1 MSVEDIAKIRAG
13 ASMSQLEAITE
24 DQEAMSASQQR
35 SSGLFSVV
43 THKHTWSVAFK
54 AYGGSLVVTGV
65 AFPIVASIATICFYL
80 APEFAFPLLAASSK
94 WYAPVYGFL
103 TACITWLLLAVFSI
117 RFATVSG
124 AYIHVYESLKS
135 RHSELKARLGIVE
148 DTCIEQYLLGMRQKL
163 EIVEGDDSRNEALSK
178 AYNAY
183 TDLHQNLFHN
193 HSAIEWASRTG
204 YVQAWRM
211 IHRAQEAL
219 VEVEPI
225 QEVIADVVRDIR
237 SIQNSAMTDSK
248 SLTRKMLQAVKDLCP
263 EAMVYFEELRT
274 DKNYTDLF
282 EEKVPAQLPHEPLQL
297 SISSADPAQ
306 KHPGQSDQIAR
317 KVVQQVMHSLH
328 IYQDSLRSGLV
339 RWRNTIYI
347 AIALTGFV
355 TYLLLC
361 FVILWNTTQFA
372 IGTATAY
379 YMIGAIT
386 GLFVRFY
393 NEANNKDAPAEDYGL
408 LVARLIAIPLLSGLA
423 AIGGVLIAATLP
435 SLSGQK
441 SPDFGVIFNG
451 PVTLEYFFAA
461 AIFGYAPNLIIGNLQ
476 QRAHKYST
484 DLRNSQG
491 EGSGKEE

>member
-1 MSVEDIAKIRAG
+1 
-13 ASMSQLEAITE
+13 
-24 DQEAMSASQQR
+24 
-35 SSGLFSVV
+35 
-43 THKHTWSVAFK
+43 
-54 AYGGSLVVTGV
+54 
-65 AFPIVASIATICFYL
+65 
-80 APEFAFPLLAASSK
+80 
-94 WYAPVYGFL
+94 
-103 TACITWLLLAVFSI
+103 
-117 RFATVSG
+117 
-124 AYIHVYESLKS
+124 
-135 RHSELKARLGIVE
+135 
-148 DTCIEQYLLGMRQKL
+148 
-163 EIVEGDDSRNEALSK
+163 
-178 AYNAY
+178 
-183 TDLHQNLFHN
+183 
-193 HSAIEWASRTG
+193 
-204 YVQAWRM
+204 
-211 IHRAQEAL
+211 
-219 VEVEPI
+219 
-225 QEVIADVVRDIR
+225 
-237 SIQNSAMTDSK
+237 
-248 SLTRKMLQAVKDLCP
+248 
-263 EAMVYFEELRT
+263 
-274 DKNYTDLF
+274 
-282 EEKVPAQLPHEPLQL
+282 
-297 SISSADPAQ
+297 
-306 KHPGQSDQIAR
+306 
-317 KVVQQVMHSLH
+317 MHALH

-339 RWRNTIYI
+339 RWRNTLYI